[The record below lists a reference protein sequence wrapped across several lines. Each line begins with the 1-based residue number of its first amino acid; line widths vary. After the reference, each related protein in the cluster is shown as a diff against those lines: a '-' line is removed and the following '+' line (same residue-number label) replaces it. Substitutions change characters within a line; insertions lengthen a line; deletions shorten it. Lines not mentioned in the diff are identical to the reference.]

1 MKRFVSVWDMRK
13 AFTLIE
19 VMVAVLII
27 SVVITALFQMK
38 GNSSH
43 IFLNL
48 SKKLEINQYSSFLI
62 SNDNYGFE
70 KQTTTLDEL
79 LGNFK
84 VEDELRQEL
93 KKAKIEVIYQEL
105 EQIDM
110 SEQSD
115 ENASSGMI
123 FEIGK
128 TILKT
133 DKSSVS
139 LIRLR
144 VQ

>member
-1 MKRFVSVWDMRK
+1 MRK

-27 SVVITALFQMK
+27 SVVIMALFQMK

-48 SKKLEINQYSSFLI
+48 SKKLELNQYSSFFI

-115 ENASSGMI
+115 ENSSSGMI

-133 DKSSVS
+133 DESSVS

>member
-1 MKRFVSVWDMRK
+1 MRK

>member
-1 MKRFVSVWDMRK
+1 MLVWEMRK

-27 SVVITALFQMK
+27 SVVVMALFEMK

-48 SKKLEINQYSSFLI
+48 TQKLETNQYLSFLI
-62 SNDNYGFE
+62 SNDDYGFE
-70 KQTTTLDEL
+70 QDTITADKL
-79 LGNFK
+79 LKDFDLERDLRQSLKK
-84 VEDELRQEL
+84 VNVDLIYQKLEDIDMNEQEDENL
-93 KKAKIEVIYQEL
+93 
-105 EQIDM
+105 
-110 SEQSD
+110 
-115 ENASSGMI
+115 SSGMI

-133 DKSSVS
+133 EKSSAS
-139 LIRLR
+139 LPRIRL
-144 VQ
+144 Q

>member
-1 MKRFVSVWDMRK
+1 MLVWEMRK

-27 SVVITALFQMK
+27 SVVVMALFEMK

-48 SKKLEINQYSSFLI
+48 TQKLETNQYLSFLI
-62 SNDNYGFE
+62 SNDDYGFE
-70 KQTTTLDEL
+70 QDTITADKL
-79 LGNFK
+79 LKDFDLERDLRQNLKK
-84 VEDELRQEL
+84 VKVDLIYQKLEDIDMNEQEDENL
-93 KKAKIEVIYQEL
+93 
-105 EQIDM
+105 
-110 SEQSD
+110 
-115 ENASSGMI
+115 SSGMI

-133 DKSSVS
+133 EKSSAS
-139 LIRLR
+139 LPRIRL
-144 VQ
+144 Q